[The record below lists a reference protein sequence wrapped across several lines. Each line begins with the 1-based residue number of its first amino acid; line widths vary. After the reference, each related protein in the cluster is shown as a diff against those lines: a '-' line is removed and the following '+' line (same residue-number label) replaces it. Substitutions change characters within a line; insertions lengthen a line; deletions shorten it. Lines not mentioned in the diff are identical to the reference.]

1 MNSTSVT
8 SGFFKN
14 FSLLFTGLIV
24 VQIINFVFSLILPK
38 FFLPAAF
45 AEFGIFTSVV
55 FILIEIVNAKLDVV
69 VMLTQHE
76 EETKRVMNAAF
87 TIAVIVFFILLLVEF
102 LFLFFVPTI
111 YLLVP
116 FCVLLYGIHQPVL
129 VYLNKLE
136 KYSAIN
142 LFRILQVLTTCAVT
156 LLLALEKTEHALI
169 FGFLAGLAVATVFV
183 LKFASPKLDLDAAKE
198 VWNQYD
204 QFPKYGTWSSLLNN
218 ISRNSVPILLSN
230 FFSQQLVGF
239 YSYTT
244 RLLNAPTGMYT
255 SALGQVYFKKA
266 SQQDDETLKKSTE
279 KVIQFTFLI
288 SVLPTLFILIFGKE
302 LFYALFSGAWL
313 EAGKIAQYLILWYF
327 LGVIASPVTFLL
339 DIKNKLKFEFGFNL
353 SLFLLRIIALLIG
366 GFLHDFYLAIL
377 LFSLSG
383 IVLNVYLLYYIR
395 YHILK
400 ND

>member
-1 MNSTSVT
+1 MNKASFTSA
-8 SGFFKN
+8 FFKN
-14 FSLLFTGLIV
+14 FTLLFSGLIV

-55 FILIEIVNAKLDVV
+55 FILIEVVNAKLDVA
-69 VMLTQHE
+69 VMLTQQE
-76 EETKRVMNAAF
+76 EETKRVMNAAV
-87 TIAVIVFFILLLVEF
+87 TTAVIVFFILLLFEF

-111 YLLVP
+111 YLLIP
-116 FCVLLYGIHQPVL
+116 FCILLYGVHQPVL
-129 VYLNKLE
+129 VYLNKQE
-136 KYSAIN
+136 KYSVIN
-142 LFRILQVLTTCAVT
+142 LFRIIQVLTTCVVT
-156 LLLALEKTEHALI
+156 LLLALQKTEHALI
-169 FGFLAGLAVATVFV
+169 FGFVAGLATATVVV
-183 LKFASPKLDLDAAKE
+183 LKYAFPKLDWEATKE

-266 SQQDDETLKKSTE
+266 SEQDDETLRKSTQ

-288 SVLPTLFILIFGKE
+288 SIIPTVFILLFGKE

-327 LGVIASPVTFLL
+327 LGVIASPVSCLL
-339 DIKNKLKFEFGFNL
+339 DLKNKLKFEFRFNL
-353 SLFLLRIIALLIG
+353 SLFITRIIALLTG
-366 GFLHDFYLAIL
+366 GILHDFYLAIL
-377 LFSLSG
+377 LFSVAG
-383 IVLNVYLLYYIR
+383 VVLNLYLLYYIR